1 MRHKNLIQIGI
12 SSHLYYDV
20 SNVFALELFEYWFQS
35 LLLKACRFESN
46 RSKLILSCEI
56 S

>member
-1 MRHKNLIQIGI
+1 MRHKNLIQISI

-20 SNVFALELFEYWFQS
+20 FIVFAVELFEYWFQS

-46 RSKLILSCEI
+46 RPKLILSGEI